1 MRLRH
6 EIKQAGKTW
15 LLFSFTFGRENSIL
29 GNRYKKLHDQ
39 PFTVAQYPP
48 DTMILMTS
56 AYTQKYI
63 IQMTEEEK
71 HHIYLYE
78 HS

>member
-6 EIKQAGKTW
+6 DIKQAQKTW
-15 LLFSFTFGRENSIL
+15 LLFSFTFGRKNSIL
-29 GNRYKKLHDQ
+29 GNRYKKSLDQ

-56 AYTQKYI
+56 AYHLKIHY
-63 IQMTEEEK
+63 
-71 HHIYLYE
+71 
-78 HS
+78 SND